1 MWFWTTFLSC
11 FCVPLQELMAE
22 NASLRESLVM
32 MQKELVAVLNEK
44 SADLSLVL
52 FAMDMGL

>member
-1 MWFWTTFLSC
+1 
-11 FCVPLQELMAE
+11 MAE

-44 SADLSLVL
+44 SAELSLVCAPGVATMHFL
-52 FAMDMGL
+52 

>member
-1 MWFWTTFLSC
+1 
-11 FCVPLQELMAE
+11 MAE

-44 SADLSLVL
+44 SAELSMVL
-52 FAMDMGL
+52 SCSGHGVTVMHFH

>member
-1 MWFWTTFLSC
+1 
-11 FCVPLQELMAE
+11 MAE

-44 SADLSLVL
+44 SAELSMVL
-52 FAMDMGL
+52 CSGHGVTVMHFHTNVHLCGRFHSG

>member
-1 MWFWTTFLSC
+1 M
-11 FCVPLQELMAE
+11 VE

-44 SADLSLVL
+44 SAELSLVRTPCSE
-52 FAMDMGL
+52 MGLL

>member
-1 MWFWTTFLSC
+1 
-11 FCVPLQELMAE
+11 MAE

>member
-1 MWFWTTFLSC
+1 
-11 FCVPLQELMAE
+11 MAE

-44 SADLSLVL
+44 SAELSMVL
-52 FAMDMGL
+52 SAVGTGLQ